1 MPFFSTSG
9 SEFVEVFV
17 GVGAGRVRKMFEA
30 ARAAA
35 PSVIFIDELDSIG
48 RRRGTGLGG
57 GNDER
62 EQTLNQILAEMDGF
76 DEKEAVVVL
85 AATKPPRR
93 AGPRPPAARA
103 LRQACHAHPARQ
115 GRAARDPRH
124 SCPRPANGGHVG
136 PRRHR
141 VRDARL
147 FRRGP
152 EEPAQTRR
160 RSRRRGVTA
169 TSSPPKTLP
178 RRATR

>member
-1 MPFFSTSG
+1 MCPFFSTSG

-76 DEKEAVVVL
+76 DEKEAVSCW
-85 AATKPPRR
+85 
-93 AGPRPPAARA
+93 RPPTGPT
-103 LRQACHAHPARQ
+103 CWT
-115 GRAARDPRH
+115 PRF
-124 SCPRPANGGHVG
+124 CG
-136 PRRHR
+136 PG
-141 VRDARL
+141 AST
-147 FRRGP
+147 GM
-152 EEPAQTRR
+152 
-160 RSRRRGVTA
+160 SR
-169 TSSPPKTLP
+169 
-178 RRATR
+178 